1 MSKYLR
7 YSISFFIL
15 FQLSTGC
22 KDRES
27 DESVSV
33 ENADAVTTTG
43 ATVKEEVDTSKILV
57 PVAYEPASVN
67 DALAEK
73 IKQLLKNDY
82 LKADIGVID
91 TSDRKFNIYE
101 VDLNNDQTKE
111 TFVNLYTPYFCGTG
125 GCTVLLLDNNLKL
138 MNRFTV
144 TETPLYI
151 DPAFQSKW
159 KVIYVKSKGQWK
171 SLTYTKGKYPSNP
184 SVATNSEVAPQEE
197 SVIIFKDNHSSKT
210 YSF

>member
-7 YSISFFIL
+7 YYIGFL
-15 FQLSTGC
+15 FLTQLCPAC
-22 KDRES
+22 KHRDS
-27 DESVSV
+27 NQSLQQQSADSVSSQSV
-33 ENADAVTTTG
+33 SKNDLNASEISGSDAY
-43 ATVKEEVDTSKILV
+43 K
-57 PVAYEPASVN
+57 PASVN
-67 DALAEK
+67 DAVADE
-73 IKQLLKNDY
+73 IKQLLINDY

-91 TSDRKFNIYE
+91 TGDRKFNIHE
-101 VDLNNDQTKE
+101 VDLNNDQKKE

-151 DPAFQSKW
+151 DPAFENNW

-171 SLTYTKGKYPSNP
+171 SLTYTKGKYPNNP
-184 SVATNSEVAPQEE
+184 SVLKNSEVGPKEG